1 MKNLFIIILFL
12 SITGSMFA
20 QIQPKVSP
28 ILSGG
33 YTPGIIGVR
42 DYANPGKEG
51 LFLIDYNLFLSAD
64 SYYDRN
70 GDKAN
75 SIDILNQS
83 IPINVDISGY
93 INSLMFVYAS
103 PKLKFLGNAQYLFIA
118 APNYTS
124 ASTSVGLG
132 QLAGGKTIDGGAAG
146 FGDLT
151 IAPLMLSWGSE
162 KFDLTAGYLFY
173 APTGKYELG
182 GSENVGLGYWSH
194 LVQAAA
200 YYYPL
205 PQKATALL
213 LMPTYEWHG
222 KIKGTD
228 VTPGSRFILEY
239 GISQY
244 LTERFEIIAQGGNA
258 WQVGEDAG
266 NDVYWD
272 KSIKDQMSTVSGG
285 IGYWIVPE
293 VFYANAK
300 YTTSYNNK
308 QHFKTNAFQIELL
321 FSTGLLKKKE
331 VKL

>member
-124 ASTSVGLG
+124 ASTSVGLEH
-132 QLAGGKTIDGGAAG
+132 LA
-146 FGDLT
+146 
-151 IAPLMLSWGSE
+151 SE
-162 KFDLTAGYLFY
+162 KPTAYMCSEAVWWRCHRSMVSDYLKVRGWTVLHIM
-173 APTGKYELG
+173 AIGK
-182 GSENVGLGYWSH
+182 
-194 LVQAAA
+194 VQEHPYTSPARIVNNQVI
-200 YYYPL
+200 Y
-205 PQKATALL
+205 
-213 LMPTYEWHG
+213 
-222 KIKGTD
+222 
-228 VTPGSRFILEY
+228 
-239 GISQY
+239 
-244 LTERFEIIAQGGNA
+244 TEE
-258 WQVGEDAG
+258 E
-266 NDVYWD
+266 
-272 KSIKDQMSTVSGG
+272 
-285 IGYWIVPE
+285 
-293 VFYANAK
+293 
-300 YTTSYNNK
+300 
-308 QHFKTNAFQIELL
+308 
-321 FSTGLLKKKE
+321 
-331 VKL
+331 